1 MPELLTGIITTDVS
15 FALIAC
21 NFDWVI
27 VVDIFVA
34 LEQVPSYTRYN
45 KNCINAM
52 GGCHAAE
59 VESHNDALDD
69 DADDMLAGKN

>member
-1 MPELLTGIITTDVS
+1 MQELLTGIITTDVS

-45 KNCINAM
+45 KNCSGRLSR
-52 GGCHAAE
+52 GGG
-59 VESHNDALDD
+59 
-69 DADDMLAGKN
+69 GKP